1 MLLRSA
7 ICFSSA
13 AERDFTQLAPEGAML
28 SSGDA
33 LWTVGGDERGLI
45 VAREGMTPPPSVLF
59 TLQQLSSTSSSL
71 FGSFWGQN

>member
-1 MLLRSA
+1 
-7 ICFSSA
+7 
-13 AERDFTQLAPEGAML
+13 ML